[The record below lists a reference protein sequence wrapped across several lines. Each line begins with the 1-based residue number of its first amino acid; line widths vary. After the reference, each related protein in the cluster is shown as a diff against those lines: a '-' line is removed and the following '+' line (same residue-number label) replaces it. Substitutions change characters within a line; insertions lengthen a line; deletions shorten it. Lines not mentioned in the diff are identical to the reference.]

1 MLNDSLYL
9 NGNLSY
15 SQAPAKNIMSKKNEL
30 QVYRAVLGRR
40 ADQTMSRS
48 NEISRLKPN
57 FHESAN
63 TYIWI
68 SPWESYQADLFE
80 PKILFSTLLETPK
93 NSVQLHTDNHM
104 L

>member
-15 SQAPAKNIMSKKNEL
+15 SQAPAKNIYEQKKKEL

-63 TYIWI
+63 TYI
-68 SPWESYQADLFE
+68 
-80 PKILFSTLLETPK
+80 
-93 NSVQLHTDNHM
+93 
-104 L
+104 